1 MPHALRLLVCSLLL
15 CIGSAEAQHLPAP
28 TFINVPLSYEEP
40 ALGTAK
46 LALDYAAPFNPA
58 KRTVL
63 VIADGQQFYVRSGAM
78 KDLQESTF
86 GDAVNVVGIITRGT
100 TPAFIDATLGS
111 DGKADWSKAWKVFNS
126 GEWVD
131 DVESVRKAIVGEQ
144 GEVDLYGRSGGAYL
158 VHQYLSLH
166 SDHVERIFT
175 QSAVNPYLNAE
186 LGISLDTFWSDLGRQ
201 NTTLQEQLQSALKT
215 HPEERIGILMTLQRQ
230 HFFVSAD
237 KINDARANL
246 IHALAAGNM
255 GAYRTARKDYQV
267 DDMAAMY
274 ASKDIIP
281 QDVRV
286 LELLAP
292 SGAFDHLGDG
302 GLYPLAETQ
311 AFEIKP
317 LLDMLHSGKI
327 TLQPFDFAAL
337 HRCPADVFVLAG
349 RYDEA
354 VDYRTEIALA
364 SVYPHHFL
372 FIADDNHVFSALTA
386 NGASLSLIST
396 FFAQGSQSESFTNA
410 VHDSRRYRWI
420 EK

>member
-1 MPHALRLLVCSLLL
+1 
-15 CIGSAEAQHLPAP
+15 
-28 TFINVPLSYEEP
+28 
-40 ALGTAK
+40 
-46 LALDYAAPFNPA
+46 
-58 KRTVL
+58 
-63 VIADGQQFYVRSGAM
+63 
-78 KDLQESTF
+78 
-86 GDAVNVVGIITRGT
+86 
-100 TPAFIDATLGS
+100 
-111 DGKADWSKAWKVFNS
+111 
-126 GEWVD
+126 
-131 DVESVRKAIVGEQ
+131 
-144 GEVDLYGRSGGAYL
+144 
-158 VHQYLSLH
+158 
-166 SDHVERIFT
+166 
-175 QSAVNPYLNAE
+175 
-186 LGISLDTFWSDLGRQ
+186 
-201 NTTLQEQLQSALKT
+201 LQSALKA

-237 KINDARANL
+237 KIAAARADL

-255 GAYRTARKDYQV
+255 GAYQTARKDYQV

-274 ASKDIIP
+274 ASKNIIP

-286 LELLAP
+286 LELIAP

-317 LLDMLHSGKI
+317 LLDMLHAGKV
-327 TLQPFDFAAL
+327 TLPPFDFAAL

-364 SVYPHHFL
+364 NAYPHHFL

-386 NGASLSLIST
+386 NGASMSLIST
-396 FFAQGSQSESFTNA
+396 FFAQGAQSQAFANA
-410 VHDSRRYRWI
+410 VRDSQRYRWV

>member
-1 MPHALRLLVCSLLL
+1 MSHALRSMLCLAFLSL
-15 CIGSAEAQHLPAP
+15 GVAQAQHSPAP
-28 TFINVPLSYEEP
+28 ATVTVPFSYEEP

-58 KRTVL
+58 KATVL
-63 VIADGQQFYVRSGAM
+63 VIADGQQFYVRAGAM
-78 KDLQESTF
+78 KDLKEATF

-100 TPAFIDATLGS
+100 TPAFIDATLNS
-111 DGKADWSKAWKVFNS
+111 DGKPDWLKAWKVFNS
-126 GEWVD
+126 GEWVRD
-131 DVESVRKAIVGEQ
+131 IETVRKALVGENGQ
-144 GEVDLYGRSGGAYL
+144 IDLYGRSGGAYL
-158 VHQYLSLH
+158 VHQYLSQH
-166 SDHVERIFT
+166 SDHVGRAFT

-201 NTTLQEQLQSALKT
+201 STTLQQQLQSALT
-215 HPEERIGILMTLQRQ
+215 AHPEERIGILMTLQRQ
-230 HFFVSAD
+230 HFFVPAD
-237 KINDARANL
+237 KIAASRADL

-255 GAYRTARKDYQV
+255 EVYRTARKDYEV
-267 DDMAAMY
+267 DDMTAMY

-286 LELLAP
+286 LELIAP

-317 LLDMLHSGKI
+317 LLDMLHAGKI
-327 TLQPFDFAAL
+327 TLPAFDFAAL
-337 HRCPADVFVLAG
+337 HRCPADVFMLAG

-364 SVYPHHFL
+364 AAYPHHFL

-386 NGASLSLIST
+386 NGASRRIIST
-396 FFAQGSQSESFTNA
+396 FFAQGAQSEAFAN
-410 VHDSRRYRWI
+410 VVLDSQRYRWV
-420 EK
+420 ER

>member
-1 MPHALRLLVCSLLL
+1 MPHALRSLVCSVLL
-15 CIGSAEAQHLPAP
+15 CIGSAEAQHNPAP
-28 TFINVPLSYEEP
+28 TSISVPLSYEEP
-40 ALGTAK
+40 ALGTAR
-46 LALDYAAPFNPA
+46 LALDYAAPFDPA
-58 KRTVL
+58 KPTVL
-63 VIADGQQFYVRSGAM
+63 VIADGQQFYVRTGAM
-78 KDLQESTF
+78 KELRESTF

-100 TPAFIDATLGS
+100 TPAFIDATLSS
-111 DGKADWSKAWKVFNS
+111 DGKPDWPKAWKVFNS
-126 GEWVD
+126 GEWVR
-131 DVESVRKAIVGEQ
+131 DVESVRSALVGEE
-144 GEVDLYGRSGGAYL
+144 GRVYLYGRSGGAYL
-158 VHQYLSLH
+158 VHQYLSQH
-166 SDHVERIFT
+166 SDHVERVFT

-201 NTTLQEQLQSALKT
+201 DTTLQEQLQSALKA

-237 KINDARANL
+237 KIAAARADL

-255 GAYRTARKDYQV
+255 GAYQTARKDYQV

-274 ASKDIIP
+274 ASKNIIP

-286 LELLAP
+286 LELIAP

-317 LLDMLHSGKI
+317 LLDMLHAGKV
-327 TLQPFDFAAL
+327 TLPPFDFAAL

-364 SVYPHHFL
+364 SAYPHHFL
-372 FIADDNHVFSALTA
+372 FIADDNHVFSALTV
-386 NGASLSLIST
+386 NGASMSLIST
-396 FFAQGSQSESFTNA
+396 FFAQGTQSQAFANA
-410 VHDSRRYRWI
+410 VRDSQRYRWV